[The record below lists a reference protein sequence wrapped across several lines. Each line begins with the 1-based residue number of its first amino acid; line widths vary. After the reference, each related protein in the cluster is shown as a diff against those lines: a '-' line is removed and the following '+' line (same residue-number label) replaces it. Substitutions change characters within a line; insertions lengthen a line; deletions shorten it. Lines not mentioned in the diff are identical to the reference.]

1 MDFISKIIE
10 LFTTQKYMDSI
21 WEGLKTTLII
31 SVLAALLGLIL
42 GALLALVSIARDSKW
57 MKIPKL
63 LCKIYITV
71 IRGTPMALQLFIMH
85 HFQESSMLK
94 TNAFPYG
101 RTNAL

>member
-31 SVLAALLGLIL
+31 SVLAALLGLVL

-57 MKIPKL
+57 MKFPKL
-63 LCKIYITV
+63 L
-71 IRGTPMALQLFIMH
+71 
-85 HFQESSMLK
+85 
-94 TNAFPYG
+94 
-101 RTNAL
+101 